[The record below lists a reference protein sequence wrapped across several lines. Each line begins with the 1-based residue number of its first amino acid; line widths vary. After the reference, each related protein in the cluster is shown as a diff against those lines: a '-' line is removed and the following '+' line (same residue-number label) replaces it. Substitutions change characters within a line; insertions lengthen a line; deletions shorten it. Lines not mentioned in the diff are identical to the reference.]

1 MVPVKFL
8 LFDFYYKQ
16 KIRRVM
22 KKFLFFIILLICFG
36 INAAQAQYSYPAG
49 YLANAAKAWAGIFS
63 NLGPSGEVVA
73 YIKDVQESD
82 ISAFMNTVSILA
94 FNSTA
99 ISLFETRHHI
109 NQAFDVISSPMIAR
123 RNKCVRNLT
132 ECTSTRKNIVIGGQV
147 FGAFADYDSNYN
159 GDFKTRNTGFYVN
172 AKGAIS
178 DGWQI
183 GLSYTRSLTDTK
195 DDKVYTDATS
205 NSITMFSEYLAN
217 NGFFIN
223 MGINGGHTTWASDKT
238 IAGVSDDSSYDTEF
252 LSGQVN
258 TGFRMY
264 RGRITMVPQIG
275 VRYSIIGAD
284 EYTDAVA
291 QSFDSWWYNSL
302 TGFMSLNIGFDF
314 IGSDFIIRP
323 DLRIGGSYDAIN
335 RGTQDLRV
343 QLINGAIYDIPIEK
357 PNRTALNAGA
367 SLNVY
372 GEIYSAGI
380 SYMFDMRSG
389 YISNTLMANLKIA
402 F

>member
-1 MVPVKFL
+1 
-8 LFDFYYKQ
+8 
-16 KIRRVM
+16 M

-36 INAAQAQYSYPAG
+36 INAAQSQYSYPAG

-63 NLGPSGEVVA
+63 NLGPSGEVAA

-147 FGAFADYDSNYN
+147 FGTFADYDSNYN

-205 NSITMFSEYLAN
+205 NSC
-217 NGFFIN
+217 
-223 MGINGGHTTWASDKT
+223 K
-238 IAGVSDDSSYDTEF
+238 
-252 LSGQVN
+252 
-258 TGFRMY
+258 
-264 RGRITMVPQIG
+264 
-275 VRYSIIGAD
+275 
-284 EYTDAVA
+284 
-291 QSFDSWWYNSL
+291 
-302 TGFMSLNIGFDF
+302 
-314 IGSDFIIRP
+314 
-323 DLRIGGSYDAIN
+323 
-335 RGTQDLRV
+335 
-343 QLINGAIYDIPIEK
+343 
-357 PNRTALNAGA
+357 
-367 SLNVY
+367 
-372 GEIYSAGI
+372 
-380 SYMFDMRSG
+380 
-389 YISNTLMANLKIA
+389 
-402 F
+402 